1 MTTQRP
7 DGLRN
12 VSAAQAKK
20 PYTAPII
27 DLPGV
32 AVEPLEQSCGVFP
45 ASSCG
50 RVARPGRALPA

>member
-27 DLPGV
+27 ALPGV

-45 ASSCG
+45 ASS
-50 RVARPGRALPA
+50 